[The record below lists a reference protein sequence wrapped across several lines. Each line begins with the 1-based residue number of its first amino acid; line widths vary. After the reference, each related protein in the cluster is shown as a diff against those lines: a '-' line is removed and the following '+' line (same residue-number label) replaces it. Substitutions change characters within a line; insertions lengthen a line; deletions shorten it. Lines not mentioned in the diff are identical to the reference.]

1 MKPAVVMDTNVA
13 VVANGK
19 TDQASP
25 ACVVNCLDR
34 LQKIRDDERL
44 LLDRGGDILE
54 EYRRHLRPS
63 GQPGAG
69 DAFFKWLWNNQGNPE
84 VCRRV
89 PITPHPGR
97 GFEEFPGSDELADFD
112 RSDRKFVAVALASG
126 ESPPILNAADRD
138 WWHHRG
144 PLEQQ
149 GLHIDFLCPDLMGG
163 D

>member
-19 TDQASP
+19 TPQASP

-84 VCRRV
+84 VCRWV
-89 PITPHPGR
+89 QITPHPGR
-97 GFEEFPGSDELADFD
+97 GFEEFPGSDGLADFD

-126 ESPPILNAADRD
+126 ESPPILDAADRD
-138 WWHHRG
+138 WWHHSG

-149 GLHIDFLCPDLMGG
+149 GLRIDFLCPDLMGG